1 MSKDMDLPFARNTS
15 DKYEKKLLDTAT
27 KARIEDASKTAF
39 KKVVHKTVKAT
50 EELIRNE
57 ITENILKPTYPW
69 CKFEECWRNS
79 YSTREKRGN
88 ILRKIY

>member
-57 ITENILKPTYPW
+57 ITENILKPKPIPDVNSRNV
-69 CKFEECWRNS
+69 EE
-79 YSTREKRGN
+79 TVIPPEKREE
-88 ILRKIY
+88 IY